1 MKSRGR
7 SFTYCGSGIRES
19 IDNRAYRH
27 GANKKQS
34 DTLFVPYRLV
44 VAVAYQY
51 GAVYIKFV
59 GTHAEYDRIDAAT
72 VNV

>member
-1 MKSRGR
+1 MELKWTSKETKGHPL
-7 SFTYCGSGIRES
+7 CSGHIVMAPTET
-19 IDNRAYRH
+19 
-27 GANKKQS
+27 KVKQK
-34 DTLFVPYRLV
+34 DTHFVPYRLV